1 MRSLIPFALLA
12 LLVPNHGAAQ
22 GVSKKPD
29 PSTVTTVGSVRP
41 IDSMGVT
48 GRGAVRVLA
57 DGVTLTAYLDGGM
70 PGKANAQR
78 TASIRRMLLAAKLT
92 DLRLIVPLTF
102 SSLETAEPDLMK
114 TTLRNPTAQRMA
126 ATGRALASISA
137 REPNFKLVYGGT
149 TVFLNDCFRAE
160 SMARRVAIEDA
171 HRRALELART
181 ENVELGPLIQI
192 SDMPAQLC
200 PTANQELTGNNFDG
214 NFSQAAALEV
224 NQALTI
230 VYAIVRVP

>member
-1 MRSLIPFALLA
+1 VRSLIPFALLA
-12 LLVPNHGAAQ
+12 LLVPNHVAAQ

-102 SSLETAEPDLMK
+102 SSLETAEPYLMK
-114 TTLRNPTAQRMA
+114 ITLRNPTAQRMA

-137 REPNFKLVYGGT
+137 REPNFKLVYGEPPSFST
-149 TVFLNDCFRAE
+149 TASAPNQWLVALQ
-160 SMARRVAIEDA
+160 SKTPTGARSNSHEPKMS
-171 HRRALELART
+171 
-181 ENVELGPLIQI
+181 N
-192 SDMPAQLC
+192 SD
-200 PTANQELTGNNFDG
+200 
-214 NFSQAAALEV
+214 
-224 NQALTI
+224 
-230 VYAIVRVP
+230 R